1 MEKDSLVQ
9 KIVSEVLKKIEEDKE
24 IKERRILFLEEE
36 SEEIKLK
43 YSLFISDWDEI
54 DFIDE
59 NIAQIKNYDLV
70 ICPKLSIIDLVDIA
84 NGRPSSKVSS
94 IIIEAI
100 LYGVKVTCIEEGID
114 YRKFKSLSNENFYL
128 MMTEYEQKLL
138 SFGIEI
144 VKCSQIKESLND
156 IYEENK
162 FACEE
167 HGYLVKK
174 VVTQSDIERLYHNGH
189 RKICIKKD
197 SLITP
202 LAKDYINMNHLELK
216 KV

>member
-1 MEKDSLVQ
+1 MEKDILVQ

-24 IKERRILFLEEE
+24 IKERKILFLEEGL
-36 SEEIKLK
+36 EETKLK

-59 NIAQIKNYDLV
+59 GIDEIKNYDLI
-70 ICPKLSIIDLVDIA
+70 ICPKLPIMDLVDIA
-84 NGRPSSKVSS
+84 NGRPSSKISS

-100 LYGVKVTCIEEGID
+100 LYGVKVICLEEGIY
-114 YRKFKSLSNENFYL
+114 YRKFKNLSNEKFYL
-128 MMTEYEQKLL
+128 MMTGYEKKLL
-138 SFGIEI
+138 SFGVEI
-144 VKCSQIKESLND
+144 VKCSQIKNSLNN

-162 FACEE
+162 SSCDKDV
-167 HGYLVKK
+167 YLDKK
-174 VVTQSDIERLYHNGH
+174 VVTQSDIERLYDNGH

-202 LAKDYINMNHLELK
+202 LAKDYVNMNHLELK